1 VYIYVL
7 LYIPRCSLS
16 TRRCGKACARRHLDE
31 TRLTRHARC
40 RGNLPRY
47 RATAGWARYIL
58 INIVFVCVSSFI
70 RVNPIFIYMCVCVY
84 TVATRLTRHAR
95 CRGSLPR
102 YRATAG
108 WARYIL
114 INILFVC
121 VSSFIRVN
129 PILYICVCIYI
140 CLSMSICVCVYTAAT
155 RPTRR
160 ERFRGRLPRY
170 RATAEWARYIY
181 SSLFIYN
188 NLYLFIYSLNHL
200 YVCVGGRQPRRRAT
214 AGWARYIY
222 IHLFIYLI
230 CFYSFFHVCV
240 RRDRAT
246 AGWARYIYMYICM

>member
-1 VYIYVL
+1 MFLHLFGLTPY
-7 LYIPRCSLS
+7 LYI
-16 TRRCGKACARRHLDE
+16 
-31 TRLTRHARC
+31 
-40 RGNLPRY
+40 
-47 RATAGWARYIL
+47 
-58 INIVFVCVSSFI
+58 
-70 RVNPIFIYMCVCVY
+70 CVCVY
-84 TVATRLTRHAR
+84 TRSQPDWRVTRAAGGVYLGTAPPRDGRGTYWLIYYLYVFLHLFGLTR
-95 CRGSLPR
+95 
-102 YRATAG
+102 Y
-108 WARYIL
+108 
-114 INILFVC
+114 
-121 VSSFIRVN
+121 
-129 PILYICVCIYI
+129 LYICVCIYI